1 MLTHVWSMTFTED
14 ATPEQRTA
22 FIVAMEK
29 LPSQIAGVESFRS
42 GVDLGLNP
50 GNSDVVIVA
59 DFADEAAWRAYLE
72 APAHSAFIESHVTPL
87 CASWGAIQF
96 DPAAAQPGPTANI

>member
-1 MLTHVWSMTFTED
+1 VFTHIWSMTFTNE
-14 ATPEQRTA
+14 ATPEQRASFVSTMA
-22 FIVAMEK
+22 E
-29 LPSQIAGVESFRS
+29 LPSQIEGVESFRS

-59 DFADEAAWRAYLE
+59 EFADTTAWLAYLE
-72 APAHSAFIESHVTPL
+72 APAHVAFVEDQVTPL

-96 DPAAAQPGPTANI
+96 DPSVTA

>member
-1 MLTHVWSMTFTED
+1 VFTHIWSMIFTEA
-14 ATPEQRTA
+14 ATADQRAA
-22 FIVAMEK
+22 FVATMTE
-29 LPSQIAGVESFRS
+29 LPSQIDGVESFRS

-59 DFADEAAWRAYLE
+59 EFGDAAAWRAYIE
-72 APAHSAFIESHVTPL
+72 APAHVAFVNEHVTPL

-96 DPAAAQPGPTANI
+96 DPAARA